1 MIWKKLFSATLILLL
16 IPGAFALYPD
26 GSIKTNILSEGS
38 GNPYGI
44 PNSVMCGTN
53 ITLDEIKDQTLFDY
67 YTITVPSTSNTNYN
81 DSKLDEV
88 MGDIYACTY
97 EDLERAC
104 ELESTHYTLVHN
116 SSRIKLLFQHVMFV
130 DVDCDEHDYNWY
142 RCENGGVTQ
151 FKEEDIQIP
160 FKGFLGSPENN
171 QPDIP
176 DYGTFF
182 EGGFSTQ
189 PGFLDINNNQIFDK
203 CEDKISYDVSH
214 VGGTSV
220 CGRCDFEIFDSFDVG
235 HAGPLQPPG
244 LERGGHEYRGQCIR
258 DYYEKTYDNLGV
270 YCETRTEKWYTRF
283 YSKPRDTWIDGCE
296 TCEETEEET
305 VEETE
310 SEVNEELTTEKERR
324 QTLIDIIISYLSKIF
339 NIF

>member
-26 GSIKTNILSEGS
+26 GSIKTTISQNIMEGPV
-38 GNPYGI
+38 NLP

-67 YTITVPSTSNTNYN
+67 LTAEYTFNFTG
-81 DSKLDEV
+81 SKLDEG
-88 MGDIYACTY
+88 MGYIYACTY

-104 ELESTHYTLVHN
+104 QLENTHYTLVHN

-130 DVDCDEHDYNWY
+130 TDDCDEHDYNYY
-142 RCENGGVTQ
+142 RCEDGSVNQ
-151 FKEEDIQIP
+151 FKEESIQIP
-160 FKGFLGSPENN
+160 LNFFSSDYGLYWDPGH
-171 QPDIP
+171 DIP
-176 DYGTFF
+176 PLPTYF
-182 EGGFSTQ
+182 
-189 PGFLDINNNQIFDK
+189 DINNNQIFDK
-203 CEDKISYDVSH
+203 CEDEISYDVPHTFGSPL
-214 VGGTSV
+214 
-220 CGRCDFEIFDSFDVG
+220 CARCDFEIFDSFNAIGEDR
-235 HAGPLQPPG
+235 PNQPPG
-244 LERGGHEYRGQCIR
+244 LERGGHEYRGQCIK
-258 DYYEKTYDNLGV
+258 DYYEKTHDNFGV

-296 TCEETEEET
+296 TCEETEEETVEETEEET